1 MTFPVVEGRSKT
13 TWPGPTATTSHAIT
27 LPSGIVAGELLF
39 VVAHTDDLASASGMS
54 ASAGWTEVCDVA
66 NTNTHRLAAYS
77 KIAEGSD
84 SLTITLSTSSE
95 RLNYICW
102 RISGARAVY
111 ASSTTATGSSDYPDP
126 PNCAPGIGT
135 KDFLWIAAAG
145 YLSVGTS
152 AYSAFPSGYSNTN
165 DMPAST
171 RSGTVIHLLGTCEK
185 TANGSSENPGTF
197 SGHVGAPSEYWIA
210 KTFAIEP
217 SSGVNP
223 LFFGAGL

>member
-13 TWPGPTATTSHAIT
+13 SWPGPTVGTSHVIT

-54 ASAGWTEVCDVA
+54 ASAGWTEVCDIA
-66 NTNTHRLAAYS
+66 NTSYHRLAAYS

-102 RISGARAVY
+102 RISGARAVH
-111 ASSTTATGSSDYPDP
+111 ASSATATGFSTSHNTPT
-126 PNCAPGIGT
+126 CAPGVGT
-135 KDFLWIAAAG
+135 KDFLWIAVAG
-145 YLSVGTS
+145 ELSGGDTT
-152 AYSAFPSGYSNTN
+152 YSSFPSGYGNTN
-165 DMPAST
+165 NMPAFT
-171 RSGTVIHLLGTCEK
+171 RSSTVVHLLGSCEK
-185 TANGSSENPGTF
+185 TANGSSEYPGAFTAATN
-197 SGHVGAPSEYWIA
+197 SYYIA
-210 KTFAIEP
+210 NTFAIEP

>member
-13 TWPGPTATTSHAIT
+13 SYPGPTATTSHVIT

-66 NTNTHRLAAYS
+66 NTNYHRLAAYS

-111 ASSTTATGSSDYPDP
+111 ASGTTGTGSSTAHDP
-126 PNCAPGIGT
+126 PNCTPGVGT
-135 KDFLWIAAAG
+135 KDFLWIAVAG
-145 YLSVGTS
+145 ELSATDMT
-152 AYSAFPSGYSNTN
+152 YSSFSSGYGNTN
-165 DMPAST
+165 NMAALT
-171 RSGTVIHLLGTCEK
+171 RSGTVTHLLGSCEK
-185 TANGSSENPGTF
+185 EANGSSENPGAFTATT
-197 SGHVGAPSEYWIA
+197 SSYYIA

>member
-13 TWPGPTATTSHAIT
+13 SYPGPTATLSHVIT
-27 LPSGIVAGELLF
+27 LPTGIVAGELLF

-66 NTNTHRLAAYS
+66 NVNYHRLAAYS

-102 RISGARAVY
+102 RISGARAVH
-111 ASSTTATGSSDYPDP
+111 ASVTTQTGASTAHDP
-126 PNCAPGIGT
+126 PICAPGVGT
-135 KDFLWIAAAG
+135 KDFLWIAVAG
-145 YLSVGTS
+145 ELSVSDTS
-152 AYSAFPSGYSNTN
+152 YSSFSSGYGNTN
-165 DMPAST
+165 NMAAFT
-171 RSGTVIHLLGTCEK
+171 RSGAAVHLLGSCEK
-185 TANGSSENPGTF
+185 TANGSSENPGQFTAVW
-197 SGHVGAPSEYWIA
+197 SSHYIA

-217 SSGVNP
+217 SGGVNP

>member
-13 TWPGPTATTSHAIT
+13 SYPGPTASSSHVVT
-27 LPSGIVAGELLF
+27 MPSGIVAGELLF

-111 ASSTTATGSSDYPDP
+111 ASGTTQTGSSTSHNP
-126 PNCAPGIGT
+126 PTCAPGVGA
-135 KDFLWIAAAG
+135 KDFLWIAVAG
-145 YLSVGTS
+145 ELSAGDT
-152 AYSAFPSGYSNTN
+152 AYSSFSSGYGNTN
-165 DMPAST
+165 NMAAFT
-171 RSGTVIHLLGTCEK
+171 RSGTAIHLLGTCEK
-185 TANGSSENPGTF
+185 TANGSSEDPGTF
-197 SGHVGAPSEYWIA
+197 TALVNSQFIA

>member
-1 MTFPVVEGRSKT
+1 MTFPVVEGRSKSS
-13 TWPGPTATTSHAIT
+13 WPGPTATTSHAIT

-54 ASAGWTEVCDVA
+54 ASAGWTEVRDVA
-66 NTNTHRLAAYS
+66 NTNYHRLAAYS

-84 SLTITLSTSSE
+84 SLTIMLSTSSE

-102 RISGARAVY
+102 RISGARAVH
-111 ASSTTATGSSDYPDP
+111 ASSTTQTGASTAHDP
-126 PNCAPGIGT
+126 PGCTPGVGT
-135 KDFLWIAAAG
+135 KDFLWIAVAG
-145 YLSVGTS
+145 ELSATDT
-152 AYSAFPSGYSNTN
+152 AYSSFSSGYGNTN
-165 DMPAST
+165 NMAALT
-171 RSGTVIHLLGTCEK
+171 RSGAAVHLLGSCEK
-185 TANGSSENPGTF
+185 TTNGSSENPGAFTATT
-197 SGHVGAPSEYWIA
+197 SSHYIA